1 MTLQI
6 YTSTENMGELGNPL
20 LAAGTAAAAI
30 AGLILLVQNATADDW
45 ADKTVFQA
53 NMRKIHSAMLAL
65 QCIVGGAQ
73 PGEALVDSLGS
84 VICPGGTRPVC
95 TLPAGTLAQWRSL
108 RDNFSKFWGETTKF
122 ATLYISSAE
131 GQQAKRFAIDFAAFY
146 NSLGSLCAQQG
157 TTLPSIPPPPETPST
172 TPWLTYAAWGL
183 GALAV
188 IAVANSAKSIFAGSQ
203 PLNLSQRASAYG
215 SSLRTRASAYASAA
229 KKRAGFGGLGEQD
242 YMLQFYLDQLR
253 RDFDDGHISS
263 GEFLRKSN
271 QAKANSMSYE
281 LYAKRVSSPSK
292 YPDDDLE
299 GLTRGQGAF
308 VARAPAQF
316 LTGKASSRYVRDLKD
331 QRDQGLIS
339 ATEYRS
345 ELEFIRAQQAAW
357 DESRKY
363 R

>member
-6 YTSTENMGELGNPL
+6 YASTENMGELGNPL

-30 AGLILLVQNATADDW
+30 SGLILLVQNATADDW

-73 PGEALVDSLGS
+73 VGQPLIDSLGS

-95 TLPAGTLAQWRSL
+95 TLPAANLAQWRSL
-108 RDNFSKFWGETTKF
+108 RDNFSKFWGDSSRLMGAPI
-122 ATLYISSAE
+122 ATLYISSSE
-131 GQQAKRFAIDFAAFY
+131 GQQAKRFAIDFTQFY
-146 NSLGSLCAQQG
+146 NSLGSLCAAQG

-188 IAVANSAKSIFAGSQ
+188 IAVANSAKSIFAGST
-203 PLNLSQRASAYG
+203 PLNLGQRARDTGSAIRSRVG
-215 SSLRTRASAYASAA
+215 AYASAA
-229 KKRAGFGGLGEQD
+229 KKRAGFGGLGEGD

-263 GEFLRKSN
+263 GEFLRRSH

-281 LYAKRVSSPSK
+281 LYAKRVSNPSK

-299 GLTRGQGAF
+299 GLRWSH
-308 VARAPAQF
+308 R
-316 LTGKASSRYVRDLKD
+316 
-331 QRDQGLIS
+331 
-339 ATEYRS
+339 
-345 ELEFIRAQQAAW
+345 
-357 DESRKY
+357 
-363 R
+363 